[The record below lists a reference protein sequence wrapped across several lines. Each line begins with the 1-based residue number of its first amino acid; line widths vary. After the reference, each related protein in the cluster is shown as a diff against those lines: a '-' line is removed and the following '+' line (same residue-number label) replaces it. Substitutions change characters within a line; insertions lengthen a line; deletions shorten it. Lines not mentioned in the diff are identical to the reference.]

1 MKVSCYALAA
11 ALTLGCGASEPRPEA
26 QSTVPLTVQVTRTVQ
41 VQVPVVS
48 PAVGAT
54 GAPASAILATRLM
67 GRIAQLAVAEG
78 DWVRRGQVLVRLE
91 DGDLR
96 ARLDQA
102 RAALQDAR
110 ALLAQA
116 NREVERRRQLR
127 RDEALPQEGL
137 DQAETQYVR
146 AQAADQTARAGVAQM
161 EIELS
166 YTQVHSPLDGVVV
179 KKYVQP
185 GDLTTPGMPLL
196 EVEQQDPLEVVAE
209 VGETLY
215 SSLATGQEVEIE
227 IPALGQRRSGHI
239 TALVP
244 AADPQSRTF
253 KVKVALPNPDYRL
266 GSGLYARLLLP
277 TGTRPALLIPA
288 AALVQEG
295 QLQGVY
301 LNVASRALLRWVRLG
316 QARGDQYEVLS
327 GLEADQQVISPP
339 PANLRDGLPVEVR

>member
-1 MKVSCYALAA
+1 MKLSYILA

-26 QSTVPLTVQVTRTVQ
+26 QNAAPLPVQVTRVVQ

-48 PAVGAT
+48 PALGAT
-54 GAPASAILATRLM
+54 QAPASAVLATRLM
-67 GRIAQLAVAEG
+67 GRIDQVAVAEG
-78 DWVRRGQVLVRLE
+78 DRVQRGQVLARLE

-96 ARLDQA
+96 AHLDQA

-110 ALLAQA
+110 ARGAQA
-116 NREVERRRQLR
+116 SREVERRRQLR
-127 RDEALPQEGL
+127 RDQALPQEGL
-137 DQAETQYVR
+137 DQAETQYAR
-146 AQAADQTARAGVAQM
+146 AQAAEQSARAGVAQV
-161 EIELS
+161 EVELS
-166 YTQVHSPLDGVVV
+166 YTQVRSPLDGVVV
-179 KKYVQP
+179 RKFAQR
-185 GDLTTPGMPLL
+185 GDLATPGTPLL
-196 EVEQQDPLEVVAE
+196 EVEQHDPLEVVAE

-215 SSLATGQEVEIE
+215 SSLGTGQEVEIE
-227 IPALGQRRSGHI
+227 IPALLQRRSGRI

-244 AADPQSRTF
+244 AADPRSRTF
-253 KVKVALPNPDYRL
+253 RVKVALPNPDYRL

-277 TGTRPALLIPA
+277 TRTRPALLIPA

-301 LNVASRALLRWVRLG
+301 LHVDSRAQLRWVRLG

-327 GLEADQQVISPP
+327 GLEAGQQVISPP